1 MNWEVTVMQLKTSL
15 WNKALFR
22 NLSRNIMFLTV
33 INIICTFILVPFSY
47 FMMDVGGTNNI
58 SKYIIGSLNTA
69 GLYFFGTMIYAGL
82 SGIFITY
89 FFKGV

>member
-1 MNWEVTVMQLKTSL
+1 MQSKTSL
-15 WNKALFR
+15 WNKSLFK

-47 FMMDVGGTNNI
+47 FMMDVEGTNNI

-69 GLYFFGTMIYAGL
+69 GIYFFG
-82 SGIFITY
+82 
-89 FFKGV
+89 